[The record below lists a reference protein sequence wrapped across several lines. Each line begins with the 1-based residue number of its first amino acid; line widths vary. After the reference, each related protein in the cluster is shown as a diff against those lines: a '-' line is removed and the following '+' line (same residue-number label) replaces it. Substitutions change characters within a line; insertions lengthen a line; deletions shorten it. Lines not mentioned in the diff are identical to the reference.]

1 MKYEQLAKDI
11 LRLVGGRENIL
22 ELTHCFTRLRFKL
35 VDDTKADREAI
46 KALDKVTGV
55 VEAGGQFQIVIG
67 TQVADVY
74 ADIEALLG
82 DKGKPSATETE
93 PSESK
98 KFSLKAAINALASIF
113 TPTIPALAGAGI
125 IKGLLVLFTTWAI
138 LDKSGSTYQIL
149 NAASD
154 SVFYFMPLILGY
166 TSAKK
171 FGCDPVIA
179 MAIGGSLIYPN
190 LVSYMAEAESVTFL
204 GLPVIVTTYSSTV
217 IPIILATYVYSW
229 LEKGLNKILPSMVRS
244 VLSPAISL
252 FVMVPATLMIFG
264 PFGNYA
270 STLIGNLFTAITAFS
285 PLLAGA
291 FFGGLYSILVMFG
304 MHRALVPIGINEV
317 ATIGSTALWAFT
329 GPANF
334 AQAGAALGVFLRVKD
349 KKMKSV
355 AISACVTALCGI
367 TEPALYGVNLKY
379 KRPMIAVVAAGA
391 IGGAIAG
398 IGGARAYAVAIPSL
412 LTLPAFLGAGF
423 TAFMISIIAAFV
435 LACVMTVVMGF
446 DETAQ

>member
-1 MKYEQLAKDI
+1 MKYEKLAKDI
-11 LRLVGGRENIL
+11 LRLVGGSENII
-22 ELTHCFTRLRFKL
+22 EVSHCFTRLRFKL
-35 VDDTKADREAI
+35 ADNAKADREAI

-74 ADIEALLG
+74 ADVEALLG
-82 DKGKPSATETE
+82 NQNKSAETPAE
-93 PSESK
+93 K
-98 KFSLKAAINALASIF
+98 KQFSLKAAINALASIF

-125 IKGLLVLFTTWAI
+125 IKGLLVLFTTWSL

-154 SVFYFMPLILGY
+154 AVFYFMPVILGY

-190 LVSYMAEAESVTFL
+190 LVSFMSEAENVTFL

-270 STLIGNLFTAITAFS
+270 STLVGNLFTAITAFS

-291 FFGGLYSILVMFG
+291 FFGGTYSILVMFG

-317 ATIGSTALWAFT
+317 ATMGSTALWALT

-334 AQAGAALGVFLRVKD
+334 AQAGAALGAFICIKD

-355 AISACVTALCGI
+355 AISASITGLCGI
-367 TEPALYGVNLKY
+367 GEPAIYGVNLKY
-379 KRPMIAVVAAGA
+379 KRPMVAAVLAGA
-391 IGGAIAG
+391 VGGAISG
-398 IGGARAYAVAIPSL
+398 VGGARAYAVAIPSL
-412 LTLPAFLGAGF
+412 LTLPAFLGDGF
-423 TAFMISIIAAFV
+423 SAFIIGVSVAFV
-435 LACVMTVVMGF
+435 LSCVLTVVFGL
-446 DETAQ
+446 DESAQ